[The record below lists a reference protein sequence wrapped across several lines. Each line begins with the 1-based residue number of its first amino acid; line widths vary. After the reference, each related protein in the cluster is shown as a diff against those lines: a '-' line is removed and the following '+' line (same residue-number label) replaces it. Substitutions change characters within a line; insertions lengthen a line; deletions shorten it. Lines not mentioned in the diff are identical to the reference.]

1 MMNED
6 NIEDEIMT
14 DIAVTLLI
22 LEGVPVLAFV
32 YYLLHKKQMYL
43 LEKGIEEKDDK
54 KIKSERRI
62 INGLFLVLS
71 GASMIL
77 APSFAALAG
86 IEAHLSFELLLAS
99 LVVLCAGTA
108 MLIGGELIK
117 HKDNLSKDRDGL
129 VELK

>member
-14 DIAVTLLI
+14 DIAVQLLV
-22 LEGVPVLAFV
+22 LEGVPFLAFV

-54 KIKSERRI
+54 KIRSERRI
-62 INGLFLVLS
+62 INGLFLMLA
-71 GASMIL
+71 GASMIFD
-77 APSFAALAG
+77 PTFAAAAG

-117 HKDNLSKDRDGL
+117 YKANLAKDREGL

>member
-1 MMNED
+1 MMNWD
-6 NIEDEIMT
+6 NIEDEILT
-14 DIAVTLLI
+14 DIAVQLLI

-43 LEKGIEEKDDK
+43 LEKGIVEKDDQ
-54 KIKSERRI
+54 KIRSERRM
-62 INGLFLVLS
+62 INGLFLMLA

-77 APSFAALAG
+77 APNFAVLAG
-86 IEAHLSFELLLAS
+86 IETHLSFELLLAS

-108 MLIGGELIK
+108 MLIGGALIK
-117 HKDNLSKDRDGL
+117 YRANPAKVEDGL